1 MVEGIIYK
9 YTSPSGKSYI
19 GQTIN
24 EDLRR
29 KNWFSSKYHY
39 AGSKIDRARAKYGK
53 YNFVYQVLVR
63 NQYSDKSI
71 AIADLNR
78 LEIYYIGLYNT
89 YRNGYNCTIG
99 GDGVVGMAMPEEA
112 RKVLSQKLTGRKLS
126 KTHKKNIGIGS
137 RAWQNTPQG
146 KAKMSLAKSG
156 IPRPNSVKAM
166 SLAKQR
172 PVIQM
177 DRDGNYIR
185 EFNSIK
191 EASLMLTG
199 KPKSNIVAVCQ
210 GKRETAIGYKWK
222 YK

>member
-1 MVEGIIYK
+1 MIEGIIYK

-24 EDLRR
+24 EHLRR
-29 KNWFSSKYHY
+29 KSWFSRKYHY

-53 YNFVYQVLVR
+53 CNFIYEVLVR
-63 NQYSDKSI
+63 NQYSNKTL
-71 AIADLNR
+71 AVTDLNR
-78 LEIYYIGLYNT
+78 LEIYYIGLYDT

-99 GDGVVGMAMPEEA
+99 GDGVLGMTMPEEA

-126 KTHKKNIGIGS
+126 EKHKKNIGIGS
-137 RAWQNTPQG
+137 KAWQNTPQG

-166 SLAKQR
+166 NLAKRR

-177 DRDGNYIR
+177 DVNGNYIR

-199 KPKSNIVAVCQ
+199 RPQSNIIAVCK
-210 GKRETAIGYKWK
+210 GRRETALGYKWK